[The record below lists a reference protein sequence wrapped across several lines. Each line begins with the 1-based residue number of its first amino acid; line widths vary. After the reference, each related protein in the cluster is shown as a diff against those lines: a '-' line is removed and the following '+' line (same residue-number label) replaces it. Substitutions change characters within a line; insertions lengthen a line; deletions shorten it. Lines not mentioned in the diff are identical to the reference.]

1 MKTRLFCALA
11 ATLLWSA
18 CFAHP
23 VEVAPAAYDAGFWD
37 GYWHGLILPIMGI
50 KRLLGHEVALYEVAA
65 ASRVYDLGYIAGSG
79 TLLQVLV
86 NLVSLLSPFYKDK
99 SDQKTK
105 DTIKENQSKLVSRTA
120 LIILAAL
127 FTDAWSATLTASAA
141 VPPQGAEICG
151 FWSGV
156 GHRFVSSIAW
166 AFSLFRDDVAIFQA
180 GCHQTPYETGFYA
193 TELVTA
199 VAFVAFMA
207 ILGIVFSALMSKL
220 KR

>member
-11 ATLLWSA
+11 ATLLWSG

-37 GYWHGLILPIMGI
+37 GFWHGLILPIMGI
-50 KRLLGHEVALYEVAA
+50 KRLMGHELALYEVAA
-65 ASRVYDLGYIAGSG
+65 ASHMYDLGYIVGSG
-79 TLLQVLV
+79 TLLQMLV
-86 NLVSLLSPFYKDK
+86 NLASLLSPIQ
-99 SDQKTK
+99 DQDQTK
-105 DTIKENQSKLVSRTA
+105 AKASRREHQGKLISR
-120 LIILAAL
+120 LVLVGLAAL

-166 AFSLFRDDVAIFQA
+166 ALSLFQDDVAIFQA
-180 GCHQTPYETGFYA
+180 GCHQTPYETGFYT

-199 VAFVAFMA
+199 GVFVGFMA
-207 ILGIVFSALMSKL
+207 ILGVVFSALMSRL

>member
-37 GYWHGLILPIMGI
+37 GFWHGLILPIMGI

-65 ASRVYDLGYIAGSG
+65 TSHMYDLGYIAGSG
-79 TLLQVLV
+79 TLLQMLV
-86 NLVSLLSPFYKDK
+86 NLVSLLSPIQ
-99 SDQKTK
+99 DQDQAKAK
-105 DTIKENQSKLVSRTA
+105 ASRQENQGKLVSRTI
-120 LIILAAL
+120 LVILAAL

-141 VPPQGAEICG
+141 VPTQGAEICG

-156 GHRFVSSIAW
+156 GHRFISSIAW
-166 AFSLFRDDVAIFQA
+166 ALSLFQDDVAIFQA

-199 VAFVAFMA
+199 VAFVGFMA
-207 ILGIVFSALMSKL
+207 ILGVVFSALMSKL